1 MYKLQSNII
10 DNISKLLNNWSCAE
24 RISENEYNKA
34 KEKLINY
41 LENLVNVGQLN
52 SYHIAY
58 FSSPT
63 RVKVEVNTTPEVFP
77 IYNIYE
83 DGTCT
88 ITSLYK
94 A

>member
-24 RISENEYNKA
+24 RIIEKEYNKA
-34 KEKLINY
+34 KEKLISY
-41 LENLVNVGQLN
+41 LENLVNTGQLN
-52 SYHIAY
+52 SYRTVY

-63 RVKVEVNTTPEVFP
+63 RVKVEVSTTSEVFP
-77 IYNIYE
+77 TYNIYE